1 MGLLAFAGA
10 LVILLTHSAIR
21 RGILAPF
28 GWWPRAVRRAS
39 DPVLKPVERRLLS
52 AGANPQDA
60 PLWLLGIVAVAGLL
74 AMSLVGWVAGTFQL
88 VAAMRGAR
96 PVEWLRLGVSATSSL
111 LMGAIIVRVIA
122 SWLGLGRYSRWM
134 RPFYLLTDWIIEP
147 LRRRIPPMGVFD
159 LSPFAAYLL
168 LLLLRGFLLGLLQ

>member
-1 MGLLAFAGA
+1 MLAFASA
-10 LVILLTHSAIR
+10 LVVLLTHSAVR

-39 DPVLKPVERRLLS
+39 DPVLRPVERRLLS

-74 AMSLVGWVAGTFQL
+74 TMSLAGWAAGSIEL
-88 VAAMRGAR
+88 IAAMRGAR
-96 PVEWLRLGVSATSSL
+96 PVEWLRLGVGAGSSL

-147 LRRRIPPMGVFD
+147 LRRRLPPMGLLD
-159 LSPFAAYLL
+159 LSPFVAYLL
-168 LLLLRGFLLGLLQ
+168 LLLLRSVLLGVLQ